1 MATSALPTGFSL
13 GWDERVAM
21 AMVGECR
28 GECLA
33 EMIAM
38 SRLKKNNGL
47 IRIISTVRPLTGLR
61 SGFPIVGVPVHPR
74 GGGVIS
80 SVCCSL

>member
-1 MATSALPTGFSL
+1 
-13 GWDERVAM
+13 
-21 AMVGECR
+21 
-28 GECLA
+28 
-33 EMIAM
+33 M

-74 GGGVIS
+74 GGGGIS

>member
-1 MATSALPTGFSL
+1 MATSALLTGFSL

-21 AMVGECR
+21 VMVGECF

-38 SRLKKNNGL
+38 SRLKKNSGL
-47 IRIISTVRPLTGLR
+47 VHIILTAQPLTGLH
-61 SGFPIVGVPVHPR
+61 SGFPIVGVPLHPR
-74 GGGVIS
+74 GGGGVS
-80 SVCCSL
+80 GVCCSL